1 MNVRLRNIV
10 SKVIFVLFNTF
21 HESQAIRSVGK
32 TSLLQMVLQI
42 FFSFFFFLICK
53 EECRVWL
60 GYIRVL
66 TYVLFSLPQGDFY
79 HFTLF
84 NIMVAWFYVLQLI

>member
-32 TSLLQMVLQI
+32 TSLLQMVLQL
-42 FFSFFFFLICK
+42 FFFLFTYLQ
-53 EECRVWL
+53 RGMQGMAWL
-60 GYIRVL
+60 HQSYDVCIVFITTG
-66 TYVLFSLPQGDFY
+66 
-79 HFTLF
+79 
-84 NIMVAWFYVLQLI
+84 